1 MWRSQVVSRSI
12 PSPRILPA
20 LAAALLWCLAAAGA
34 VYWVL
39 QFPQGASGPA
49 PEVVA
54 SAPLPASDT
63 AQMARALGQAQ
74 VSAAVAPESSRF
86 QLLGVISSASGHGSA
101 LLAVDGQ
108 SPKAWRVGQA
118 VLDGVY
124 LQKVGP
130 RQAWLGTS
138 LTGPAQWALN
148 MAGPER
154 P

>member
-1 MWRSQVVSRSI
+1 MWHSQVVSRSI
-12 PSPRILPA
+12 PSTQILPA
-20 LAAALLWCLAAAGA
+20 LVAALLWCVAAAGA
-34 VYWVL
+34 VYWGL
-39 QFPQGASGPA
+39 QFPQGAVSSV

-54 SAPLPASDT
+54 SAPMPVTDT

-86 QLLGVISSASGHGSA
+86 QLLGVISFSSGHGSA

-108 SPKAWRVGQA
+108 PPKAWRIGQA
-118 VLDGVY
+118 VQDGVY

-138 LTGPAQWALN
+138 LTGSAQWELH